1 VDQPDAT
8 EERTLAYVRKNR
20 VGGHEYYQLV
30 ETQRVDGKRR
40 QKMLVHLGRYP
51 SVDEALENL
60 PMRIELSRRALS
72 RYPKKMQPIRERRI
86 ASEEERLATLRR
98 LREQGVA

>member
-1 VDQPDAT
+1 
-8 EERTLAYVRKNR
+8 LAYVRKNR

-72 RYPKKMQPIRERRI
+72 RYPKKVQPSRERRI
-86 ASEEERLATLRR
+86 DAEEERLATLRR